1 MIEGIL
7 GAAYSLAVGAFLG
20 ACAVLCGMIA
30 PSEQMR
36 QKAKTVCARMTLPW
50 LRREKKTE
58 KHFRKAGRFFRFA
71 ADVLFLLFCS
81 LVVCI
86 FASAVNDGVVRI
98 YMAVPLA
105 ASFFL
110 TAFAAHFP
118 VYLSFSVLK
127 LLLSNIFLTALL
139 PLQMARKWVFAR
151 IAALY
156 ACIAAAVRRRYAVFR
171 AGRQYSRTSLAHE
184 KFKRQIIKDIV
195 TWQNASDVYIP
206 QRSPKR

>member
-7 GAAYSLAVGAFLG
+7 SAAYSLAVGAFLG

-30 PSEQMR
+30 PSEHRR
-36 QKAKTVCARMTLPW
+36 QKAQAVCARMTLPW
-50 LRREKKTE
+50 LRCEKKTE
-58 KHFRKAGRFFRFA
+58 KHFRKVGRFFRFA

-81 LVVCI
+81 LVVCV

-98 YMAVPLA
+98 YMAVPMA

-118 VYLSFSVLK
+118 VYLCFSVLK
-127 LLLSNIFLTALL
+127 VLLSDIFLTALL
-139 PLQMARKWVFAR
+139 PLQTARKWLFAR
-151 IAALY
+151 LAALY
-156 ACIAAAVRRRYAVFR
+156 ACIVGIVRRRYALYR
-171 AGRQYSRTSLAHE
+171 AGRQYRRTSFAHE

-195 TWQNASDVYIP
+195 TWQNPSDAYIP

>member
-20 ACAVLCGMIA
+20 VCAVLCGMIA

-50 LRREKKTE
+50 LRREKKAGR
-58 KHFRKAGRFFRFA
+58 HLRKAGRFFRFA

-98 YMAVPLA
+98 YMAVPFA
-105 ASFFL
+105 AAFFL
-110 TAFAAHFP
+110 FAFAAHSP
-118 VYLSFSVLK
+118 VYLFFSVLK
-127 LLLSNIFLTALL
+127 VLLSDIFLTALW
-139 PLQMARKWVFAR
+139 PLQVARKWVFAR
-151 IAALY
+151 LSALSLRIAAF
-156 ACIAAAVRRRYAVFR
+156 ARRRYATYHAKR
-171 AGRQYSRTSLAHE
+171 AYRRATLAHE

-195 TWQNASDVYIP
+195 TWQNPSDVYIP
-206 QRSPKR
+206 QKSAKQ